1 MLRRFWIDLDL
12 EGKSDMPSSVD
23 MGFGI
28 TAHSLDDALQLLR
41 ELVFR
46 GQELPRLNRVKEDVD
61 ISMLE
66 PKHVRANMGNPVV
79 RGVWFPLGF

>member
-1 MLRRFWIDLDL
+1 MLRRFWIELNL
-12 EGKSDMPSSVD
+12 EGKRDVPVSVD

-41 ELVFR
+41 EQVFR
-46 GQELPRLNRVKEDVD
+46 GRELPPLDRVREDVD
-61 ISMLE
+61 ISMLD
-66 PKHVRANMGNPVV
+66 PNHVRPNMGNPVV